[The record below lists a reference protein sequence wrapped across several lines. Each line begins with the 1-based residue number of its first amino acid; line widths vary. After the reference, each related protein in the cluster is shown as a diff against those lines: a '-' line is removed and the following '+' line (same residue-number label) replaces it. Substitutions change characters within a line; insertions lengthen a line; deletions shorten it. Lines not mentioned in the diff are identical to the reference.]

1 MYVHTPLI
9 TGSDC
14 EGAGEMFQ
22 VTTLDLNN
30 LPMTDDG
37 KVDFSKDFFNKPT
50 NLTVSGPVS
59 YTHLI
64 SHGIIY
70 TRPGSGKSFDDYL
83 VSADTK
89 MYQLKP
95 VSYTHLQSP
104 LRLESQMAA
113 LHPE

>member
-30 LPMTDDG
+30 LPMTEDG

-50 NLTVSGPVS
+50 NLTVSGQLNGET
-59 YTHLI
+59 YAMAFKN
-64 SHGIIY
+64 IY
-70 TRPGSGKSFDDYL
+70 TSDLPSVRRIQTPHVMRQSSG
-83 VSADTK
+83 
-89 MYQLKP
+89 
-95 VSYTHLQSP
+95 
-104 LRLESQMAA
+104 
-113 LHPE
+113 